1 MVDGAHDLRSE
12 YVVRVTGAVRR
23 RPEGTA
29 NPGLP
34 TGEIELGPCEVEIL
48 SVAEPP
54 PFQIDERVE
63 VDETIRLRYRYVDL
77 RAERMQRNLRVRATV
92 NSALRR
98 AMEAQGFTEVE
109 TPMLIA
115 STPEGARDFVVPSR
129 LSPGSFY
136 ALPQSPQ
143 LFKQLC
149 MVGGVD
155 RYYQIARCLRDEDLR
170 ADRQF
175 EFMQLD
181 AEASFVTQAEVLAF
195 ISEAVAEAA
204 EAVTGERPATVPAMT
219 WREAQERFGSDKP
232 DVRFGMEL
240 TELTEVFAGTGF
252 NAFKAPCVKGILVPG
267 AGDLGRNKLDALT
280 DQAKRWGAKGL
291 VWMRVEPDE
300 TGTGL
305 ALNSPVAKFLTRGGA
320 GRHRGGRRRRGRRP
334 GADRGRRAPVGE
346 PRARPAAPGA
356 GPPAGQPGRLQLPVG
371 GRLPAVR
378 VDRRRRSPGVGPP
391 SLHHAPR
398 RGLGP
403 AGQHRPARTC
413 SRIRSQAYDL
423 VLNGWEL
430 GSGSVRIHRSD
441 IQSRIFGL
449 LGISPEEAQAK
460 FGFLLDAFRYGA
472 PPHAG
477 FAFGID
483 RLAALLA
490 GEENIREV
498 IAFPKTQ
505 SGTDPL
511 TSAPSPF
518 DPTQLTE
525 LGLAGAAQGDLTR
538 SISRRRPDPP
548 GQVDSSTPTAPGAA
562 AGNIGCRPRL
572 ALDADGNSTTRNSVA
587 PRRATSSVGVAVDR
601 AKPRRSSS
609 SARARPTS
617 GAGASVVRND
627 TRNGL
632 GSDEEPSITGDRP
645 QGMAMPCTAS
655 ATVGRPEAG
664 EAGSCPG
671 SGGAVGPAAKKP
683 PRESLGAGEAG
694 SIGDGR
700 AGDPVVGPASAG
712 RDPAS
717 PTVDG
722 PAGMAGDGTGDDGSC
737 RPNGAA
743 PAPGAGGVARSS
755 PGPGPRIGMPLIR
768 RQMKIPNGTSTT
780 AQISRRATSGRVD
793 RTMAAMLAPR
803 DAAVAN
809 RGPGRQAGD
818 R

>member
-1 MVDGAHDLRSE
+1 MRTDYCGDLRAADIGRLVAVCGWVARRREHGEHLAFIDVRDRSGLVQCVVDGAHDLRSE
-12 YVVRVTGAVRR
+12 YVVRVTGAVRQ

-63 VDETIRLRYRYVDL
+63 VDETIRLRYRYLDL

-204 EAVTGERPATVPAMT
+204 EAVTGERPAEVPVMT

-232 DVRFGMEL
+232 DVRFAMEL
-240 TELTEVFAGTGF
+240 TELTDVFAQTGF
-252 NAFKAPCVKGILVPG
+252 NAFKAECVKGIRVPG
-267 AGDLGRNKLDALT
+267 AGDLGRNKLDSLT

-291 VWMRVEPDE
+291 VWMRVEPGD
-300 TGTGL
+300 TATGL
-305 ALNSPVAKFLTRGGA
+305 ALNSPVAKFLSDEEQAGIVVALGAEAGDLALIVADERPPVNHVLGLLRLELGRPPVNQGGFNFLWVVDFPLFESIDEQ
-320 GRHRGGRRRRGRRP
+320 GRP
-334 GADRGRRAPVGE
+334 ISA
-346 PRARPAAPGA
+346 
-356 GPPAGQPGRLQLPVG
+356 
-371 GRLPAVR
+371 
-378 VDRRRRSPGVGPP
+378 
-391 SLHHAPR
+391 HHPFTMPHVEDWALLDSTDPQD
-398 RGLGP
+398 LL
-403 AGQHRPARTC
+403 A
-413 SRIRSQAYDL
+413 IRSQAYDL

-449 LGISPEEAQAK
+449 LGISPAEAQAK

-505 SGTDPL
+505 SGADPL
-511 TSAPSPF
+511 TSAPSPL
-518 DPTQLTE
+518 DPTQLAE
-525 LGLAGAAQGDLTR
+525 LGLRVL
-538 SISRRRPDPP
+538 
-548 GQVDSSTPTAPGAA
+548 
-562 AGNIGCRPRL
+562 PR
-572 ALDADGNSTTRNSVA
+572 TT
-587 PRRATSSVGVAVDR
+587 
-601 AKPRRSSS
+601 
-609 SARARPTS
+609 
-617 GAGASVVRND
+617 
-627 TRNGL
+627 
-632 GSDEEPSITGDRP
+632 
-645 QGMAMPCTAS
+645 
-655 ATVGRPEAG
+655 
-664 EAGSCPG
+664 
-671 SGGAVGPAAKKP
+671 
-683 PRESLGAGEAG
+683 
-694 SIGDGR
+694 
-700 AGDPVVGPASAG
+700 
-712 RDPAS
+712 
-717 PTVDG
+717 
-722 PAGMAGDGTGDDGSC
+722 
-737 RPNGAA
+737 
-743 PAPGAGGVARSS
+743 
-755 PGPGPRIGMPLIR
+755 
-768 RQMKIPNGTSTT
+768 
-780 AQISRRATSGRVD
+780 
-793 RTMAAMLAPR
+793 
-803 DAAVAN
+803 
-809 RGPGRQAGD
+809 
-818 R
+818 